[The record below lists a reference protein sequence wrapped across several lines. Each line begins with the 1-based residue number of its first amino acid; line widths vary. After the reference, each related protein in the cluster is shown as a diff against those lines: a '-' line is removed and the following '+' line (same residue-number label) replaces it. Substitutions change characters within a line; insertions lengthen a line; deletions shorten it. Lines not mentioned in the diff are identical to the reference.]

1 MKKIGPY
8 TLEKVIGKGHYSS
21 VYRGCHEETNKIVAV
36 KALTRK
42 NISASQL
49 KNIEN
54 EIVVLDRVDHL
65 NVIKMIDKMRST
77 NFYYIVLEFCNGGDL
92 QSYI

>member
-8 TLEKVIGKGHYSS
+8 TLEHAIGKGHYAN
-21 VYRGCHEETNKIVAV
+21 VYRGCHEESGKVVAV
-36 KALTRK
+36 KAINRK

-54 EIVVLDRVDHL
+54 EIAVLEKVDH
-65 NVIKMIDKMRST
+65 
-77 NFYYIVLEFCNGGDL
+77 
-92 QSYI
+92 